1 MVCVMPLPRPLPNL
15 LVQSG
20 PARRQRPL
28 AVALVVGCAGLLVG
42 VCACSSTSSSAPV
55 VAGTK
60 ARTLRIVAG
69 ENFWGSIV
77 AQLAG
82 RVGQVTSV
90 VSDPNADPHSY
101 QSSSDNA
108 RAFADADYV
117 VLNGAGYDSWADRL
131 IKGNPSSKRK
141 VLTVADLLGKK
152 DGDNPHFWYDPD
164 AVTKVAD
171 RITADLKALD
181 PSDAG
186 YFDAQHTAFDN
197 ASAPYRAQ
205 LAAIK
210 AKFAGTPVASTE
222 SIFVYLADYLGLK
235 VVSPT
240 EFMQAVAEGN
250 DPPAPSVAA
259 FMDLMSK
266 KEAKVLVYNRQTST
280 EVTTNLRKL
289 ATKEGIPVVGVT
301 ETIQPPQRSFE
312 DWFGA
317 ELADLQNALN
327 AGAALPS
334 TSTSTSPTSP
344 PARS

>member
-1 MVCVMPLPRPLPNL
+1 MVFVMPLLRPFPSVV
-15 LVQSG
+15 VQPG
-20 PARRQRPL
+20 RGRRQGPL
-28 AVALVVGCAGLLVG
+28 AVAVVVGCAGLLVS
-42 VCACSSTSSSAPV
+42 VCACSSKSSSAPE
-55 VAGTK
+55 VAGTNRP
-60 ARTLRIVAG
+60 ARTLTIVAA

-90 VSDPNADPHSY
+90 VSNPNADPHSY

-108 RAFADADYV
+108 RAFAGADYV

-131 IKGNPSSKRK
+131 IKGNPNSKRK

-197 ASAPYRAQ
+197 ASAPYRVQ

-210 AKFAGTPVASTE
+210 ARFAGTPVASTE

-259 FMDLMSK
+259 FLDLISK

-280 EVTTNLRKL
+280 EVTTNMRKL
-289 ATKEGIPVVGVT
+289 ATKQGIPVVGVT

-317 ELADLQNALN
+317 ELVDLENALN
-327 AGAALPS
+327 AGATLPS
-334 TSTSTSPTSP
+334 TSTTST